1 MEFYNALI
9 ATVMG
14 TDDQKEAA
22 IKYLKE
28 VDPDIWGQ
36 EE

>member
-14 TDDQKEAA
+14 TDEQREAA
-22 IKYLKE
+22 IKYLAQA
-28 VDPDIWGQ
+28 DPDIWGQ